1 MTEHF
6 FESIAI
12 RNGCLLNLALHQ
24 ERMERTV
31 LDKFKVKTE
40 ISLQD
45 RILLPTETKVGL
57 WKCRVSYS
65 TEIHEI
71 RFEVYEM
78 RHPRRVLLLED
89 PTFEYHY
96 KSENRQH
103 FAQILA
109 NNPQIDDCIF
119 TKNGLLTDSSYANLA
134 FYDGNH
140 WFTTRQVL
148 LEGTKRKCLLQK
160 QVIHETDISL
170 MNLRFFQRIAF
181 LNAMRGLSTSYAFH
195 LQNDYIVIDP

>member
-1 MTEHF
+1 MKELF

-24 ERMERTV
+24 ERLDRTV
-31 LDKFKVKTE
+31 LDKFKVKTD

-45 RILLPTETKVGL
+45 RIQLPVQTKVGL

-71 RFEVYEM
+71 RFEAYEM
-78 RHPRRVLLLED
+78 RHPRRVLLRED
-89 PTFEYHY
+89 PIFQYPY

-109 NNPQIDDCIF
+109 DNPQLDDFIF

-160 QVIHETDISL
+160 EVIHETDISL
-170 MNLRFFQRIAF
+170 SNLRFFHRIAF